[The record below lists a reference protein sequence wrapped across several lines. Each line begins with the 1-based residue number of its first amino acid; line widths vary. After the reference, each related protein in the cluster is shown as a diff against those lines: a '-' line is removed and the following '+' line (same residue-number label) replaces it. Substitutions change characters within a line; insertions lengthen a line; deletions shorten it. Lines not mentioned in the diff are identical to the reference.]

1 MKKVFSTLMILIT
14 WVSVIFSQS
23 SLAIEKDCEV
33 LKKYMQEVSIDCN
46 MAIDEGL
53 DLDDVIQKIKDDYDS
68 VKFKNIKDKKNQK
81 GIYPKVFAK
90 SIRKVLSKELTY
102 KNLHMYI
109 KSGDYFDYM
118 FDNQFVFISQVYFSK
133 NGNEYFVEESNVR
146 SIKKE

>member
-14 WVSVIFSQS
+14 WVSLIFPQS

-68 VKFKNIKDKKNQK
+68 VRFKNIKDKKNQK

-90 SIRKVLSKELTY
+90 SIRKDKLKKIALPSRHT
-102 KNLHMYI
+102 
-109 KSGDYFDYM
+109 
-118 FDNQFVFISQVYFSK
+118 
-133 NGNEYFVEESNVR
+133 ESLIR
-146 SIKKE
+146 RTILKTTE